1 MKKILFLVACIAG
14 FALGSQAQKM
24 TFQSENFNF
33 GDVPEGPMVIHYF
46 VFQNTGD
53 KDLTIS
59 SARGSCGCTTP
70 EYPKEPIAP
79 GKYGVIKVQFNT
91 AGRPGNQKKTVTIN
105 SNAVLPDGQT
115 SQVLTIESHVD
126 ANIADESYKPEDAPN
141 LEKLNNPTPAEIKA
155 MAKAKKAA
163 DKAAKKAAKAAG
175 KAQPKSKTT
184 AE

>member
-1 MKKILFLVACIAG
+1 MKKILFLLACITG

-24 TFQSENFNF
+24 TFQTESFNF

-70 EYPKEPIAP
+70 DYPKEPIAP
-79 GKYGVIKVQFNT
+79 GKYGLIKVQFNT

-126 ANIADESYKPEDAPN
+126 ANIADESYKPEEAPN
-141 LEKLNNPTPAEIKA
+141 LEKLNNPTPEDIKA

-163 DKAAKKAAKAAG
+163 EKAAKKAAKAAKSSG
-175 KAQPKSKTT
+175 KATT
-184 AE
+184 TSDK